1 MPNGNSNNNNINS
14 GNDAIDN
21 RLNSRNG
28 RGIINIESTVT
39 PSRAPFSLQQSIQQ
53 PLPSMRKL
61 RPFPS
66 IGQQHAASFD
76 VAPNS
81 PMQHPNNYRQTSYQH
96 KLLQLQLLHNSNNVD
111 YIRHNGVGYNGCGDN
126 DNDYQIYGPESIAT
140 NHYGYSSMRSNL
152 KSAAS
157 EFSFIRPSSMTQ
169 HTASQSTLP
178 HKNSHINNLAQL
190 SNCNQMAYSNND
202 QKRPWLVLSRD
213 DMNRGSKVQK
223 SDSNN
228 NDDVGLVQ
236 NPTAEQYLINPLTGE
251 RITNQDVL
259 QLNDGQTKI
268 QETLSDLTP
277 PMRELP
283 MKPGKKRAI
292 NMGQTNI
299 NNNAINS
306 VNMPKSSSLTSS
318 IACFF
323 RRAFSRRSKRRNSKR
338 RAAKLAESC
347 SSSLGAF
354 EDNFSNVAIVPSAFS
369 TGSKSIDIRKNDH
382 QANQIIEQNKTPQS
396 QRMID
401 MIEAF
406 TNKTLVSETTN
417 NLPEGVAHQQQQPY
431 TAPIVSGQQQANYY
445 LEPNKLS
452 RSGQNKQ
459 QPQLR
464 SQRMH
469 LNQFGSPLHKSNSI
483 SATMGLSHA
492 QDINDRQRSNAF
504 LYDNELLIANGGSP
518 MLMRSAKVMSVN
530 LTPLMSQRENQQS
543 ETVVSTLQ
551 QQQQFFLS
559 PRNSNNTN
567 RQDHH
572 QMPRPSSIYGQPS
585 MISSPVI
592 TRGGGVGRMEQGINN
607 FGIHRNSIHNPHLRD
622 NIGGPHSN
630 GSSGPTEMRRQ
641 QVMKT
646 PFLDTTREVAEDI
659 PSPTTV
665 EPNIHSYKLT
675 SQQQNSQNLADQS
688 AVQRRLSKQNRII
701 EHSSPLS
708 FSGRQQLM
716 ADTRERSFD
725 MIRASPS
732 SGKIQ
737 QKAIVNPI
745 LQSPTMDTI
754 YDNHPMLSNSSSEMP
769 SYSHYDNHNQLSM
782 DNNNLQHRRSPSLRL
797 SSITNSMT
805 QFIPTSTPIVSADKD
820 HYVKH
825 RIISDITMNNI
836 PLNHHHHQSLSSSEL
851 ERAAALNMMMV
862 ENKPSAVVAP
872 STPNHHHQ
880 QQQQQSLAMSS
891 PIMEEF
897 SENRRKQ
904 SQTAYSASSI
914 QQQQPLAQPQSRSP
928 MLTRR
933 MGNHHTG
940 HYQQSPLV
948 SQQTRILNKGDGV
961 QATIIGDRDGY
972 RYTQPVV
979 NIAGAPG
986 INLEPS
992 LAASLLRGT
1001 NIDAYE
1007 SSTFSRNLSD
1017 SSSTSKSNSKTF
1029 LVSTRLSKSMAQ
1041 SGDGGQKGSSNR
1053 ESNGSPTSTF
1063 RDESSIGSTN
1073 NSNTGPKSPREEL
1086 SSSGSR
1092 SMTSSSIGR
1101 SSSRVK
1107 VLNRSRASSQEED
1120 QQEDSSS
1127 CDTRSGGGDNNNNHK
1142 SGKTNTSKMSRTK
1155 VKEER
1160 ISNNNNRKLQRQASD
1175 QSASSTRQHRKRR
1188 DSSSEPSD
1196 EVGSNAES
1204 LSDKPE
1210 ERNWITSK
1218 LVE

>member
-1 MPNGNSNNNNINS
+1 MPNGSS
-14 GNDAIDN
+14 SSNDANDN

-28 RGIINIESTVT
+28 QGIINIESTVT

-53 PLPSMRKL
+53 PSPSMRKL
-61 RPFPS
+61 RPFPA

-111 YIRHNGVGYNGCGDN
+111 YIRHNGVGYNGGGGGDN
-126 DNDYQIYGPESIAT
+126 NNDYQIYGPESIAT

-169 HTASQSTLP
+169 QHTASQSTLP
-178 HKNSHINNLAQL
+178 HKNLHNNNLVQL
-190 SNCNQMAYSNND
+190 SNKQMAYNNNE
-202 QKRPWLVLSRD
+202 QKRPWLVLSGD
-213 DMNRGSKVQK
+213 DINRGSKVQK
-223 SDSNN
+223 SDVNN
-228 NDDVGLVQ
+228 NNNEVGCFQ
-236 NPTAEQYLINPLTGE
+236 HPTAEQYLINPLTGE
-251 RITNQDVL
+251 RITNQNVL
-259 QLNDGQTKI
+259 QLNDGPTNV
-268 QETLSDLTP
+268 QEVLSDLTP

-292 NMGQTNI
+292 NVGA
-299 NNNAINS
+299 NNNNGVATNS
-306 VNMPKSSSLTSS
+306 ANMPKSSSLTSS

-338 RAAKLAESC
+338 RAAKLVESC

-354 EDNFSNVAIVPSAFS
+354 EDNFSNVAIIPSAFS

-382 QANQIIEQNKTPQS
+382 HTNQIIEQNKTPQP

-406 TNKTLVSETTN
+406 TNKTLVNETTN
-417 NLPEGVAHQQQQPY
+417 GVPGIAHQQQPAY
-431 TAPIVSGQQQANYY
+431 TAPIVSGQQEQNGF

-452 RSGQNKQ
+452 RGGQGKQ
-459 QPQLR
+459 QSQLR
-464 SQRMH
+464 LQRMH

-492 QDINDRQRSNAF
+492 QEINDRQRGNAL
-504 LYDNELLIANGGSP
+504 LYDNELVTVNGGSP
-518 MLMRSAKVMSVN
+518 MLMRSTKVMSVN

-543 ETVVSTLQ
+543 ETVVSTHHQKQ
-551 QQQQFFLS
+551 QQLFLS
-559 PRNSNNTN
+559 PRNNNNTN

-585 MISSPVI
+585 MISSPII
-592 TRGGGVGRMEQGINN
+592 TRGGGVGGMEQGINN
-607 FGIHRNSIHNPHLRD
+607 FGMHRNSIHNPHLRD
-622 NIGGPHSN
+622 NIGGQYNNS
-630 GSSGPTEMRRQ
+630 SSGLEMRRQ

-646 PFLDTTREVAEDI
+646 PYLDTTREVAEDI

-665 EPNIHSYKLT
+665 EPNIHSYEPT
-675 SQQQNSQNLADQS
+675 SQHGSQNIDQS
-688 AVQRRLSKQNRII
+688 AVQRRLSKQNRMI

-708 FSGRQQLM
+708 VSGRQLM
-716 ADTRERSFD
+716 VDTRERSFD

-754 YDNHPMLSNSSSEMP
+754 YDNHPMLSNSNSEML
-769 SYSHYDNHNQLSM
+769 SYSHYDNHNQLLM

-805 QFIPTSTPIVSADKD
+805 QFLPTSTPTVASADQD

-825 RIISDITMNNI
+825 RIISDISMNNI
-836 PLNHHHHQSLSSSEL
+836 PLNHHHNQRLSSSEL
-851 ERAAALNMMMV
+851 DRAAALSIMMV
-862 ENKPSAVVAP
+862 ENKPSAIVAP
-872 STPNHHHQ
+872 STPNHLHH
-880 QQQQQSLAMSS
+880 QQQSLAMSS
-891 PIMEEF
+891 PVMDQF
-897 SENRRKQ
+897 SENRRKLNQ
-904 SQTAYSASSI
+904 AAYSASSI
-914 QQQQPLAQPQSRSP
+914 QQHHQQLQQPLPQPPAPPQSRSP
-928 MLTRR
+928 MLSRR

-948 SQQTRILNKGDGV
+948 SQQTRVLNKGDGV
-961 QATIIGDRDGY
+961 QATVIGDRDGY

-1029 LVSTRLSKSMAQ
+1029 LVSTRLSKSLAQ
-1041 SGDGGQKGSSNR
+1041 SGGGRGQRGPSSR
-1053 ESNGSPTSTF
+1053 ENNGSPTSTF

-1073 NSNTGPKSPREEL
+1073 NSNTGPKSSREEL

-1107 VLNRSRASSQEED
+1107 AANRSQASSQEEVSC
-1120 QQEDSSS
+1120 SS
-1127 CDTRSGGGDNNNNHK
+1127 RSGGGDNNNNHK
-1142 SGKTNTSKMSRTK
+1142 SGKNNTSNTSKMSRTK

-1160 ISNNNNRKLQRQASD
+1160 ISGNNRKLQRQASD
-1175 QSASSTRQHRKRR
+1175 QSASSTRQHCKRR

-1196 EVGSNAES
+1196 ELGSNAES
-1204 LSDKPE
+1204 LSDKPK